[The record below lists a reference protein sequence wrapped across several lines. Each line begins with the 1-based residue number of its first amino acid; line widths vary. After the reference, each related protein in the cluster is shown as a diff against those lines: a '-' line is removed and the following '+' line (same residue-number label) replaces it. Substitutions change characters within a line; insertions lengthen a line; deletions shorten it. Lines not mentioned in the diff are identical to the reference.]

1 MSAKEA
7 SGTSDFRSE
16 AGKPSGADIWR
27 DAWGIPHIKARSRS
41 DVFAALGFAHARDR
55 LWQMEALFRRGTG
68 SYAEWMGKAAVSGD
82 VLARQVD
89 TAGASQRDF
98 AALGAE
104 ARAMLESYAS
114 GVNGFTATGYRSV
127 EYRLLNV
134 EPMVWLPWHSIAV
147 MRQIGFLMG
156 SVWWKLWR
164 ASSLP
169 IVGTEGV
176 AKLRFEDGGS
186 ELLCLPPGLETGP
199 YRAALEDL
207 RPGIEALLDIAAP
220 DVVGGGSNNWALSP
234 DRTATGRPL
243 LAGDPHRVLE
253 MPNMYAQAHLACDEF
268 DAIGLTV
275 PGVPGFPHFAHN
287 GSVAWCV
294 THAFVDIHDLYVE
307 RFSDDAQTCLFQGQW
322 EPVRRRQEK
331 IVVKG
336 EAPVEIE
343 VVETRHGPIIAG
355 DPSKG
360 SALALRS
367 MQFAETDLSFDCLL
381 PMLRAKTVETLYEAT
396 REWGLIDHNLVT
408 ADTGGNIGY
417 RVRAKVPRR
426 PRSNGWLPV
435 PGWTGEHEW
444 DGVVAW
450 SRMPAAINPPGG
462 AIVTA
467 NNRVAAEGDDYLC
480 TDAMPPHRARRIW
493 RRLAALTSASVED
506 MAAIHRDVDTVPGQE
521 MRERLRRL
529 TVTEPKSAAL
539 HRSILEWD
547 GRMATD
553 SRGAS
558 AYNAVR
564 LALTKLVAD
573 RSGLRAAMQSPYAQV
588 PPGANAE
595 NQLWWAVPGLL
606 RNDDRSLL
614 GGASWDELL
623 QLALA
628 QVAVAPPVEWGVA
641 HLPRLTHPL
650 SGTFPDAAPG
660 LDRASAPVGGDNDTI
675 FATGCAGSVGPR
687 AVYGSLSRYV
697 FDVGAWENCR
707 WIVFHGASGEPGSPW
722 HMNQNTTW
730 AAGEMIPMLY
740 DWAKVESEATWRQRL
755 TVAHGRVCASE
766 PEEAL
771 ARG

>member
-1 MSAKEA
+1 MSAKA
-7 SGTSDFRSE
+7 SSATPNSRNE
-16 AGKPSGADIWR
+16 AGGPPGVDIWR
-27 DAWGIPHIKARSRS
+27 DASGIPHIKAHSQS
-41 DVFAALGFAHARDR
+41 DAFAALGFVHGRDR
-55 LWQMEALFRRGTG
+55 LWQMEALLRRGTG
-68 SYAEWMGKAAVSGD
+68 QYAEWVGKAAVSGD
-82 VLARQVD
+82 ILARQVN
-89 TAGASQRDF
+89 TAGVSQRDF

-104 ARAMLESYAS
+104 ARAMLESYAR
-114 GVNGFTATGYRSV
+114 GVNGFIATGYRPV

-134 EPMVWLPWHSIAV
+134 EPIAWLPWHSIAV

-169 IVGTEGV
+169 IVGTEGI
-176 AKLRFEDGGS
+176 AKLRFEDGGN
-186 ELLCLPPGLETGP
+186 ELLCLPQGLEIGP
-199 YRAALEDL
+199 YRAALENL
-207 RPGIEALLDIAAP
+207 RPGIDALLDIAAP
-220 DVVGGGSNNWALSP
+220 DVTGGGSNNWALSP

-253 MPNMYAQAHLACDEF
+253 MPNMYAQVHLACDEF

-307 RFSDDAQTCLFQGQW
+307 RFSLDAQTCLFKGQW
-322 EPVRRRQEK
+322 EPVRRRREH
-331 IVVKG
+331 IAVKG
-336 EAPVEIE
+336 EADVEVE
-343 VVETRHGPIIAG
+343 VAETRHGPIIAG

-367 MQFAETDLSFDCLL
+367 MQFAEIDRSFDCLI

-396 REWGLIDHNLVT
+396 REWGLIDHNLVAGDT
-408 ADTGGNIGY
+408 AGKIGY

-426 PRSNGWLPV
+426 ARSNGWLPA

-444 DGVVAW
+444 DGIIDW

-480 TDAMPPHRARRIW
+480 IDAMPPHRARRIW
-493 RRLAALTSASVED
+493 RRLAALGSASVDD
-506 MAAIHRDVDTVPGQE
+506 MAAIHRDLETIPGQE
-521 MRERLRRL
+521 MRERLRAL
-529 TVTEPKSAAL
+529 SVTEPASAAL
-539 HRSILEWD
+539 HRAILDWD
-547 GRMATD
+547 GLMTAASKGAT
-553 SRGAS
+553 

-573 RSGLRAAMQSPYAQV
+573 RSGLRAAMRSPYAQV
-588 PPGANAE
+588 PPGTNAE

-614 GGASWDELL
+614 GGASWEELL
-623 QLALA
+623 QLALTQA
-628 QVAVAPPVEWGVA
+628 AATPLEDWGAA

-650 SGTFPDAAPG
+650 SGIFPEEAAR
-660 LDRASAPVGGDNDTI
+660 LDRVSAPVGGDNDTV
-675 FATGCAGSVGPR
+675 FATGCSGSVGAR
-687 AVYGSLSRYV
+687 AVYGSLSRYI

-707 WIVFHGASGEPGSPW
+707 WIVFHGASGEPGSAW
-722 HMNQNTTW
+722 HMNQNAIW
-730 AAGEMIPMLY
+730 AAGEMVPMLY
-740 DWAKVESEATWRQRL
+740 DWAKIANDAASRQHL
-755 TVAHGRVCASE
+755 FFKDGGVYASG

-771 ARG
+771 AQG